1 MSNATAALMGDNGGG
16 DGAAAGIQNP
26 ATTGTNPASAAINN
40 GAQAPWYGQV
50 DEATTAYI
58 TNKGWDNPV
67 KAIESYRNLEKF
79 AGGSKSL
86 LEIPGPDADE
96 AKMGEFYNRLGRPE
110 SPDKYDIKPPE
121 GGDPELTE
129 WFKGTAHKYGLTSKQ
144 AGNLFNDWNQM
155 AAGKGQAM
163 AAEAQQNSEKEIAAL
178 KKEWGQGYEK
188 QIDMGKR
195 AVTALGFN
203 EQQLSDYEAKLGT
216 GEMLKLF
223 SVLGSKMGESSFEG
237 GERNGSTGFGLTP
250 AAAQQQIADLKTD
263 KQFMEAYLNGSPE
276 HVAKMKRLNEAAY
289 AG

>member
-1 MSNATAALMGDNGGG
+1 MNNATAALMGDNGGG
-16 DGAAAGIQNP
+16 DSAAAGTQ
-26 ATTGTNPASAAINN
+26 TTAAPVAVNN
-40 GAQAPWYGQV
+40 GAAAPWYGQV

-86 LEIPGPDADE
+86 LEIPDPDADD

-110 SPDKYDIKPPE
+110 SPDKYNIKPPE
-121 GGDPELTE
+121 DGDPELTE

-144 AGNLFNDWNQM
+144 ATSLYNDWNQM
-155 AAGKGQAM
+155 AAGKGQAI
-163 AAEAQQNSEKEIAAL
+163 AAEAQQNSEKEITVL

-195 AVTALGFN
+195 AVAALGFK
-203 EQQLSDYEAKLGT
+203 EQQLSDYETKLGT

-223 SVLGSKMGESSFEG
+223 SILGSKMGESTFEG
-237 GERNGSTGFGLTP
+237 GERNGSTGFGLTS

-263 KQFMEAYLNGSPE
+263 KSFMDAYLKGNPE
-276 HVAKMKRLNEAAY
+276 HVAKMKRLTEAAY
-289 AG
+289 VG

>member
-1 MSNATAALMGDNGGG
+1 MGDNGGG
-16 DGAAAGIQNP
+16 NGAAAGTQNP
-26 ATTGTNPASAAINN
+26 ATVGTNTAPAAMNN
-40 GAQAPWYGQV
+40 GAPAPWYGQV

-79 AGGSKSL
+79 AGGSKAL
-86 LEIPGPDADE
+86 LEIPGPDADD

-144 AGNLFNDWNQM
+144 ATSLYNDWNQM
-155 AAGKGQAM
+155 AAGKGEAM
-163 AAEAQQNSEKEIAAL
+163 TAEAQQNSEKEITAL

-195 AVTALGFN
+195 AVAALGFK
-203 EQQLSDYEAKLGT
+203 EQELSNYEAKLGT
-216 GEMLKLF
+216 AEMLKLF
-223 SVLGSKMGESSFEG
+223 SVLGSKMGEDNFEGSERTGSSSFA
-237 GERNGSTGFGLTP
+237 LTP
-250 AAAQQQIADLKTD
+250 AAARQQIADLKTD
-263 KQFMEAYLNGSPE
+263 RMFMDSYLKGSPE
-276 HVAKMKRLNEAAY
+276 HVAKMKRLTEAAY
-289 AG
+289 G